1 MDTTKMIATIK
12 LTDET
17 VAVAMG
23 VSAVAA
29 HLRGGVVLA
38 SGVLGLGGTGL
49 SNTGLSRDWTTPV
62 DVERV
67 ERSDRPTKAPKA
79 VAATATYGY
88 AYAIGAGTQQD
99 QQIQAAAFTA
109 DATRSMRAFRGLE
122 PWRERT

>member
-1 MDTTKMIATIK
+1 METTKMITTIK

-29 HLRGGVVLA
+29 RLRGGVVL
-38 SGVLGLGGTGL
+38 GGTTGL
-49 SNTGLSRDWTTPV
+49 SLGWTPV
-62 DVERV
+62 VV
-67 ERSDRPTKAPKA
+67 ERSERPTQAPKA
-79 VAATATYGY
+79 AAVATYGY
-88 AYAIGAGTQQD
+88 AHAIGAGNQQD
-99 QQIQAAAFTA
+99 QQIHQAASDFAA